1 MKKYNK
7 IEVSLVEKE
16 DKILLNKHKSYVV
29 WFTGLSGSGKSTL
42 AKHLEKKLYDHGI
55 RTVLLDG
62 DNLRNNLNKDLGFSM
77 SDRAENI
84 RRVSEL
90 AKLFID
96 SGIVTLSAF
105 ISPIETE
112 RNNARINIGDENFI
126 EVFCSCSIEKCME
139 RDKKQLYKNVA
150 LGNIKNFTGVD
161 SKYEIPKEPELVLHT
176 DEESISSSINQIMEY
191 LITNKYI
198 NKKGNEN

>member
-105 ISPIETE
+105 
-112 RNNARINIGDENFI
+112 
-126 EVFCSCSIEKCME
+126 
-139 RDKKQLYKNVA
+139 KQYAK
-150 LGNIKNFTGVD
+150 
-161 SKYEIPKEPELVLHT
+161 IPAV
-176 DEESISSSINQIMEY
+176 
-191 LITNKYI
+191 
-198 NKKGNEN
+198 